1 MIFII
6 LLTIIA
12 LSLGI
17 MIVIVI
23 RHMPHLTAIDLV
35 NLPKEK
41 ALKVKKKII
50 ELRLKRKLSGNI
62 NTFYNK
68 YLIPSLTKIKA
79 LSIKFYN
86 KIIEMEKHY
95 KKEIKTQE
103 VESLPDIEKQ
113 NALKSKIIQA
123 EDFLTQEKYKEAE
136 EVLIEVVAVDH
147 KNIQAYL
154 GLGQIYRAQK
164 NFEHAAEVYEYILKI
179 EPENNDGLL
188 GLARVAIKQN
198 NYEHAME
205 IFEKLTKLNPDN
217 ASYYY
222 EQTITLE
229 NLGEFQKALEVCQK
243 AVDLKPND
251 PKYLDAMLNLS
262 IISKKKYLAL
272 KMFDRLKDA
281 NPENQKLDEIKGRI
295 EEI

>member
-1 MIFII
+1 
-6 LLTIIA
+6 
-12 LSLGI
+12 
-17 MIVIVI
+17 
-23 RHMPHLTAIDLV
+23 
-35 NLPKEK
+35 
-41 ALKVKKKII
+41 
-50 ELRLKRKLSGNI
+50 
-62 NTFYNK
+62 
-68 YLIPSLTKIKA
+68 
-79 LSIKFYN
+79 
-86 KIIEMEKHY
+86 
-95 KKEIKTQE
+95 
-103 VESLPDIEKQ
+103 
-113 NALKSKIIQA
+113 
-123 EDFLTQEKYKEAE
+123 
-136 EVLIEVVAVDH
+136 
-147 KNIQAYL
+147 
-154 GLGQIYRAQK
+154 
-164 NFEHAAEVYEYILKI
+164 
-179 EPENNDGLL
+179 
-188 GLARVAIKQN
+188 
-198 NYEHAME
+198 ME

>member
-6 LLTIIA
+6 LLTIIV

-17 MIVIVI
+17 MLVIIV
-23 RHMPHLTAIDLV
+23 HNMPHLTAIDLV

-41 ALKVKKKII
+41 AFKVKKKIMEI
-50 ELRLKRKLSGNI
+50 RLKRKLSSNI

-79 LSIKFYN
+79 FGIKFHN

-113 NALKSKIIQA
+113 NALKSKITQA

-136 EVLIEVVAVDH
+136 EVLIEVVAVDP
-147 KNIQAYL
+147 KNIPAYL